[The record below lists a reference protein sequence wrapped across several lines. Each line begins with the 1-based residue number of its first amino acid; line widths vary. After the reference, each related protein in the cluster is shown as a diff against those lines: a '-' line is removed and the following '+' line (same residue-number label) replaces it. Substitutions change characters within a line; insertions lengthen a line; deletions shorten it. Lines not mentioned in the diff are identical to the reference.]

1 MIRHYFCEYC
11 GKDFLSEDECAKHEM
26 ECEVRIKKEFEEKKE
41 KERQADLEEIV
52 DCFNEIVDLCTT
64 YIEKY
69 KILDI
74 DKFTNTIKE
83 KLSLK
88 NKNFGS
94 NEFTLKNCKPLST
107 FGPWEFTLE
116 DAKYSDEALN
126 KMLGV
131 DKLHPFGSMVVSV
144 AKDKDKDSKNKEDEL
159 DSIINKLS
167 NSPEVKSDYVT
178 MTDMTVDDFSKF
190 IEKFSRALD
199 EYDYK
204 TDL

>member
-1 MIRHYFCEYC
+1 MIKHYFCEYC

-26 ECEVRIKKEFEEKKE
+26 ECEVKIKKESEEKKE

-52 DCFNEIVDLCTT
+52 DCFNEIVDLCTA

-74 DKFTNTIKE
+74 NKFMNTIRN

-88 NKNFGS
+88 DKNFGS
-94 NEFTLKNCKPLST
+94 NEFTIKSCKPLSI
-107 FGPWEFTLE
+107 FGPWEFTIE
-116 DAKYSDEALN
+116 DVKYSDEDLN

-131 DKLHPFGSMVVSV
+131 DNLHPVGSEVVSI

-167 NSPEVKSDYVT
+167 NSPEVKSDDVT
-178 MTDMTVDDFSKF
+178 MTDMIIDDFSRF
-190 IEKFSRALD
+190 MEELFSCFR
-199 EYDYK
+199 
-204 TDL
+204 